1 MFMMRRGLA
10 RFAAVFAMLA
20 LAACSRRQPAAA
32 PGDIAPLH
40 PPGVI
45 TSIQL
50 FKEPVAV
57 PGFSVTTLDGR
68 QISLSDLKGK
78 VVLVNFWAT
87 WCPPC
92 RAEIP
97 DLMLLQEHY
106 KDKLVVLGLSEDDP
120 PVEAVKKFVADQ
132 KMTYPIAMS
141 TPEVHKIFK
150 GVVALPTTFV
160 IDPDGKLQQKHVGQL
175 NAANAED
182 ETRVLAGLNVTASVE
197 RVEDSDKARLE
208 NAAQAKHIPGID
220 LEQFSEDQRKA
231 VVQAL
236 LAEDCTCGCELSVA
250 ECRIDDSTCPVSL
263 PLAKD
268 IVKKYSAKP

>member
-1 MFMMRRGLA
+1 MRGKRIWA
-10 RFAAVFAMLA
+10 VWAAA
-20 LAACSRRQPAAA
+20 LAFSACTKGHTTAA
-32 PGDIAPLH
+32 PGDIEPLH
-40 PPGVI
+40 PASQA
-45 TSIQL
+45 TSIRL
-50 FKEPVAV
+50 FKEPIAV
-57 PGFSVTTLDGR
+57 PAFSVTTLDGR
-68 QISLSDLKGK
+68 QISLADLKGK

-106 KDKLVVLGLSEDDP
+106 KDKLVVLGISEDDP
-120 PVEAVKKFVADQ
+120 PVEDVKKFVANQ
-132 KMTYPIAMS
+132 KITYPVAMS
-141 TPEVHKIFK
+141 TPEVRKIFK

-175 NAANAED
+175 NAANTED
-182 ETRVLAGLNVTASVE
+182 ETRVLSGLKVTSVVE

-208 NAAQAKHIPGID
+208 NAAQAKHIPGVD

-236 LAEDCTCGCELSVA
+236 IAEQCTCGCELTVA
-250 ECRIDDSTCPVSL
+250 ECRLDDPTCPVSL
-263 PLAKD
+263 PLAKE